1 MTQPWVQLWQQQQ
14 CPDVL
19 SISTG
24 SKFLPHSWVS
34 PSEHQAIL
42 ARELNEVKPD
52 YQHIALFLG
61 GSKLRLSR
69 VIQHAVIWTL
79 ELKQQQQQ
87 QWAFNLAE
95 TGRKQCFKTGKFP
108 SEAFCMVSKNLL
120 SCFPRNH
127 CHRFIQQGE
136 AEWVKSRLGERQQR
150 GKIGHAG

>member
-108 SEAFCMVSKNLL
+108 SEAFCICWAVSPGTTVIDSYNKGK
-120 SCFPRNH
+120 RNGW
-127 CHRFIQQGE
+127 RADWE
-136 AEWVKSRLGERQQR
+136 KDSNGER
-150 GKIGHAG
+150 